1 MELERLEIILEA
13 NLEKLEEQ
21 FARIKP
27 IVDRTM
33 GSLGMSSEKGIS
45 QVERNLDAEKGTNKL
60 IKQLEKMNAN
70 FEKQMAMMEKT
81 TQNSSEN
88 IGKGLGAGVRKGR
101 SVASKEIDAMVNEI
115 NSKMGQA
122 KAQQEKLAF
131 LKTQRQS
138 AASSGDRQGTIKI
151 DEQIARAQASLT
163 KYHDSAKALAN
174 SMKAEFQAV
183 PQSLDAITTSM
194 MQNEGRIETMRRKVR
209 ELQSTYETQRR
220 PVMDDTGRQVSF
232 RETDAS
238 SKTMDKIQQQS
249 VQMNRL
255 IRENDALQQA
265 FATTEDRGS
274 RLRVALENVNT
285 ELGESSSQ
293 TETAG
298 SGMRNFGRIVEQ
310 SRGLFSRFGSLF
322 SRQSKKIQSE
332 SKGMTSG
339 INSFGIKIGRMI
351 RHAFVFAVIYKGIRT
366 VRKVLMDSLKTNDQF
381 SASLNE
387 IKVNLLTAFYP
398 IYETILP
405 AINALMNGIAKATA
419 YIASFI
425 ATLFGTTFSAA
436 KKGASSLNDQIAALN
451 DTGSSADKTK
461 EKVKKLQNA
470 LMGFDEIN
478 TLSMDTGEED
488 DSLDSGGPPNGID
501 FNIPDREIPAWV
513 TNLAEMAKK
522 IFADFFKPIQDSWNK
537 HGQKVI
543 DAWKYMLRE
552 VGGLVKAIGKSFM
565 EVWTNGTGELFISNI
580 LILLADILSI
590 IGDVAKAFKDAWN
603 DNGRGTA
610 LIQSIFDMFN
620 SMLELL
626 HNIAQAFREAWND
639 GTGERIAGHLLEI
652 FTNIFT
658 SIGNIARK
666 WSEAFQ
672 SDAGKSVIN
681 GILDIIEIL
690 LENVN
695 KITKYFAEWTNE
707 INLEPLV
714 NSFDKLVKAL
724 KPLAENIGGAI
735 AWLFKEVLLPLASFV
750 IEDAL
755 PIFIDILAG
764 ALTVLNGVLEL
775 LKPVAKWLFDSFL
788 KPIAKGIGDSLV
800 KDLKKLNSILD
811 TIGGWISSNKDIIDE
826 FIQIGMDIVSGLFKG
841 ISGDIKNVKKFIK
854 EKMFDPIVDAVKS
867 LFGIHSP
874 STVFAEFGGFLIE
887 GLIGGIG
894 GMIGTAVESVSGLFG
909 QIGDSVIG
917 TSESIAKGTSEK
929 WESVKNSV
937 TDAVGIAG
945 KSVSEKWDSISK
957 GTEGTWE
964 NVKKKTT
971 DTWDNASK
979 KVTEKATEIHKNANE
994 KFTNL
999 RTNTGILWDAI
1010 GSATS
1015 TKWESVRSSVTTK
1028 ANTAKDNAIASWRNM
1043 DTGIGNFMNGIKTNT
1058 SKGFDTV
1065 SGWAS
1070 GLGGK
1075 IASGLR
1081 GGLTAVG
1088 NAAKSLG
1095 NTLLSPIS
1103 GAVNGVIKGINW
1115 VLGKV
1120 GSGTK
1125 IGEWTVPW
1133 LEKGTNNHKGGLAV
1147 VNDAKGS
1154 TFREAIRLPNGKEF
1168 IPTGRNVMLNLP
1180 KGSKVLNAASTAKQY
1195 GSIPQY
1201 ANGIGDWFSEKW
1213 QGAKNLVG
1221 DVWDYVSNPGEILKT
1236 GISMFTNLNGA
1247 IEPALSI
1254 AKGSI
1259 STMASGAVTF
1269 IKKAFDEGTEA
1280 PSGGGSVERWRPV
1293 IKKALTMNALPANE
1307 IYTSAWLR
1315 QVQSESGGNEKAVQ
1329 GGYTDVNTLSGD
1341 LAKGLLQTIS
1351 ATFNAYKFPG
1361 KGNIFNGF
1369 HNALAA
1375 INYAKNRYGATSMLG
1390 VIGHGHGYENGGLV
1404 DKEGEYRLAEGN
1416 KAEMIIPLTRKT
1428 RALDLIDQAL
1438 DYMGVDMSSLT
1449 MPEIFRSDSFST
1461 SSFSS
1466 QSEQPFDGE
1475 SAMASMANNIS
1486 ESIIGALSVALS
1498 GFGSVSQASTGDIII
1513 QIGNKEFGR
1522 FTIAEINKAQRQAGV
1537 TLLEI

>member
-209 ELQSTYETQRR
+209 ELQNTYETQRR

-293 TETAG
+293 TETSG

-478 TLSMDTGEED
+478 TLSMDTGEDD

-537 HGQKVI
+537 HGKKVI

-552 VGGLVKAIGKSFM
+552 VGGLIKAIGKSFM
-565 EVWTNGTGELFISNI
+565 EVWTNGTGERFVSNL
-580 LILLADILSI
+580 LILLADVLNI
-590 IGDVAKAFKDAWN
+590 IGDIARAFKDAWN
-603 DNGRGTA
+603 DSNRGTK
-610 LIQSIFDMFN
+610 LIQSIFNMFN
-620 SMLELL
+620 GILELL
-626 HNIAQAFREAWND
+626 HNIAVAFRDAWND
-639 GTGERIAGHLLEI
+639 GVGEQIAANLLEI
-652 FTNIFT
+652 FTNIFDT
-658 SIGNIARK
+658 
-666 WSEAFQ
+666 
-672 SDAGKSVIN
+672 V
-681 GILDIIEIL
+681 
-690 LENVN
+690 
-695 KITKYFAEWTNE
+695 
-707 INLEPLV
+707 
-714 NSFDKLVKAL
+714 
-724 KPLAENIGGAI
+724 GAI
-735 AWLFKEVLLPLASFV
+735 ADGLSEAWTTNEVGQSIMSSILGIFNIVLETINKMTKATADWAKTLDFTPLLESIDGLLKAIQPLTKNIGDGLAWFYENVLLPLAAWV
-750 IEDAL
+750 
-755 PIFIDILAG
+755 
-764 ALTVLNGVLEL
+764 
-775 LKPVAKWLFDSFL
+775 
-788 KPIAKGIGDSLV
+788 
-800 KDLKKLNSILD
+800 
-811 TIGGWISSNKDIIDE
+811 
-826 FIQIGMDIVSGLFKG
+826 
-841 ISGDIKNVKKFIK
+841 
-854 EKMFDPIVDAVKS
+854 IVDAVPVFIDMLSAAIKVVNS
-867 LFGIHSP
+867 VIEALKPLGKWLWESFLQPLANWTGGAITTVLEGI
-874 STVFAEFGGFLIE
+874 AK
-887 GLIGGIG
+887 GLEKVSDWVDKHQK
-894 GMIGTAVESVSGLFG
+894 AVESITIILGSFAVAWGLVSAAISIWTVVSGIAAAATTALG
-909 QIGDSVIG
+909 VAIAILTSPITLIIAAIAAVIAIGVLLWRNWDEISAWA
-917 TSESIAKGTSEK
+917 SETWGNICDTVTGAVNDAAKGVADK
-929 WESVKNSV
+929 WNSIKKDTAES
-937 TDAVGIAG
+937 
-945 KSVSEKWDSISK
+945 
-957 GTEGTWE
+957 WE
-964 NVKKKTT
+964 NIKKKTT

-1010 GSATS
+1010 SSATS

-1028 ANTAKDNAIASWRNM
+1028 ANTAKDNAISSWRNM

-1095 NTLLSPIS
+1095 NILLSPIS
-1103 GAVNGVIKGINW
+1103 GAVNGVIKGVNW

-1168 IPTGRNVMLNLP
+1168 IPTGRNVMLDLP

-1236 GISMFTNLNGA
+1236 GISMFTNLSGA

-1315 QVQSESGGNEKAVQ
+1315 QVQSESGGNEKTVQ

-1375 INYAKNRYGATSMLG
+1375 INYAKNRYGAKSMLG

-1438 DYMGVDMSSLT
+1438 DYMGFDMSSLT

-1461 SSFSS
+1461 SSFSG

-1486 ESIIGALSVALS
+1486 ESIVGALSVALS